1 MVTPTGHISYYQNG
15 SIEETKENGI
25 TTEYRDNRIYSVKH
39 PKRKVY
45 YPIAEDYFLHCWKF

>member
-45 YPIAEDYFLHCWKF
+45 YPIAEDYFLHC